1 MAQCKHLHVVTKAL
15 MFHSKHKSHVQGTV
29 CYICI
34 KISGTAKVTN
44 SVFAKE
50 FHKHDQSFYKFEKY
64 FNESLRLF
72 CIKPLHSAPWF
83 SSVKHHKFSW
93 HHQATCWCSA
103 WRRWD
108 CLQLHSPLQVFSSSQ
123 LPVQKHK
130 MTLLHQ
136 FYWTEKNPYL
146 NKSEMNYSI
155 L

>member
-93 HHQATCWCSA
+93 RHQATCWCSA

-123 LPVQKHK
+123 LPVQKTK
-130 MTLLHQ
+130 WPCFINSIELKTPNL
-136 FYWTEKNPYL
+136 YNSK
-146 NKSEMNYSI
+146 MNYSI